1 MALPTGAYRPRS
13 IRGWRS
19 AARTGERRSGRNAA
33 RESGAE
39 MYDSEAQRGHFHANE
54 DKIGRKTVKE
64 FDRESKGKKLPK
76 RAGRKKKRGGK
87 RK

>member
-1 MALPTGAYRPRS
+1 
-13 IRGWRS
+13 
-19 AARTGERRSGRNAA
+19 
-33 RESGAE
+33 

-76 RAGRKKKRGGK
+76 RVGRKKKRGGK